1 MGGKLVFEA
10 KISKKRLLAIPKA
23 AAERLGLEEG
33 SRVKIIVE
41 DERLIVEPIR
51 DAIWYAIHGPKIGYI
66 SFEDLERESVYEQER
81 FKNTT

>member
-1 MGGKLVFEA
+1 MDDKLVFEA

-41 DERLIVEPIR
+41 DERLVIEPVR
-51 DAIWYAIHGPKIGYI
+51 DAIWYALHGPKIGFI
-66 SFEDLERESVYEQER
+66 SFNELERESFYEQEKL
-81 FKNTT
+81 KNTT